1 MQRIVRILRNFGKKG
16 DLLLLFLCLLATG
29 FGCVVISSATHYLG
43 SSRFLTVQLAATALG
58 VLFYVLLTSMDL
70 EGLAELLFLFNA
82 LLLLLLIPFGT
93 DGGTGN
99 RSWLDIPGFPVNIQ
113 PAEICKITFT
123 ILLAKV
129 MQVHQSRI
137 SSFRSVLAMAFQLV
151 FLVGLNMV
159 LSRDAGV
166 SLIFVFIFLVMAFVG
181 GVKLWWFLGGI
192 GALCLAAPYAWT
204 HLLQD
209 YQKNRILVIFDPT
222 IDPQGLDERWHFA
235 QSLRSLTGAG
245 LSGRGL
251 FQGSRTQVGAL
262 NAQHTDFIFSAIGE
276 ELGLLGCAF
285 TLLLLGAVVFRVIYV
300 GLKTPDYLSRLVCL
314 GTGAALIFQVCV
326 NVGMCLGV
334 APDPPLH
341 QLRRQLHRLHVFG
354 HGCGLQRPRPPQA
367 GSQKPLRPASLT
379 VRCLSS
385 RRGKAVLTD
394 QVGTYIIK
402 VKSFISKM
410 R

>member
-70 EGLAELLFLFNA
+70 EGLAEHRELLFLFNA

-235 QSLRSLTGAG
+235 QSLRSLTGGG
-245 LSGRGL
+245 LSGQGL

-334 APDPPLH
+334 APCIWPW
-341 QLRRQLHRLHVFG
+341 VW
-354 HGCGLQRPRPPQA
+354 
-367 GSQKPLRPASLT
+367 SPAST
-379 VRCLSS
+379 PTPGRKPEAATSS
-385 RRGKAVLTD
+385 LPYRQMFEFKAWESSLD
-394 QVGTYIIK
+394 RSGWNIYNK
-402 VKSFISKM
+402 GEKFHF
-410 R
+410 